1 MLNFAVGPVMGD
13 ERILSIGAQ
22 QVPYMRTAEFSELM
36 LENEKM
42 VLELTKAPEN
52 SKCVF
57 ITGSGTA
64 SMEAVVMSVLRTD
77 DKVLVVNGGSFGQRF
92 VNLCKLHEIPFEE
105 IKLPAGTPL
114 TEEDLKPYENSGLT
128 AFLINI
134 HETSTG
140 VLYDMEM
147 VSSFCKRNNL
157 LFIADSISSFL
168 CDPFDMEKLGV
179 DVMITGSQK
188 ALACPPGVSLIVLDE
203 KAVKRVYENPV
214 KCMYLDLKVALENQ
228 KRGQTPCTPAVQILI
243 QIHERLRLIQ
253 EEGGIEA
260 EIRHISALAED
271 FRKKIQDLPLKTASP
286 AMSNACTPVT
296 PLTPGVSAYDIFLTL
311 KDEYDITVCPNGG
324 DLRDRIFR
332 VGHMGHL
339 TTEDNDKLVS
349 ALKDMQKRGL
359 L

>member
-13 ERILSIGAQ
+13 ERILAIGAQ
-22 QVPYMRTAEFSELM
+22 QVPYMRTAEFSALM

-42 VLELTKAPEN
+42 VLELTNAPSG

-64 SMEAVVMSVLRTD
+64 SMEASVMSILRQD
-77 DKVLVVNGGSFGQRF
+77 DKALIVNGGSFGQRF
-92 VNLCKLHEIPFEE
+92 VNLCRTHQIPYEE
-105 IKLPAGTPL
+105 IKLEAGTPL
-114 TEEDLKPYENSGLT
+114 KEEDLAKYENAGFT
-128 AFLINI
+128 AFLINT

-147 VSSFCKRNNL
+147 VSRFCRRNRL
-157 LFIADSISSFL
+157 LFIADCISSFL
-168 CDPFDMEKLGV
+168 CDPFDMTALGA

-188 ALACPPGVSLIVLDE
+188 ALACPPGVSLIVMDE
-203 KAVKRVYENPV
+203 KAVGRVYENPV
-214 KCMYLDLKVALENQ
+214 KCMYLDLKDALENQ

-243 QIHERLRLIQ
+243 QIHERLRLILD
-253 EEGGIEA
+253 EGGLAA
-260 EIRHISALAED
+260 EIARTAALAED
-271 FRKKIQDLPLKTASP
+271 FRTKIGELPLKTASP
-286 AMSNACTPVT
+286 SMSNACTPVT
-296 PLTPGVSAYDIFLTL
+296 PLTEGISAYDIFLTL

-324 DLRDRIFR
+324 ELKDRIFR

-339 TTEDNDKLVS
+339 STKDNDTLIS
-349 ALKDMQKRGL
+349 ALKDMRKRGL

>member
-42 VLELTKAPEN
+42 ILELTKAPKD
-52 SKCVF
+52 SKAVF

-64 SMEAVVMSVLRTD
+64 SMEAVVMSVLRQD
-77 DKVLVVNGGSFGQRF
+77 DKAVIVNGGSFGQRF
-92 VNLCKLHEIPFEE
+92 VNLCSLHQIPFDE
-105 IKLPAGTPL
+105 IKLEAGTPL
-114 TEEDLKPYENSGLT
+114 KKEDLEPYENAGYT
-128 AFLINI
+128 AFLVNT

-140 VLYDMEM
+140 VHYDMEM
-147 VSSFCKRNNL
+147 IGDFCRRNGM

-168 CDPFDMEKLGV
+168 CDPFDMEALGA

-188 ALACPPGVSLIVLDE
+188 ALACPPGVSLIVMDE

-214 KCMYLDLKVALENQ
+214 KCMYLDLKDALENQ

-260 EIRHISALAED
+260 ELAKIAALAED
-271 FRKKIQDLPLKTASP
+271 FRTKVQELPLKIASES
-286 AMSNACTPVT
+286 MSNACTPLSPVNE
-296 PLTPGVSAYDIFLTL
+296 GVSAYDIFLTL

-324 DLRDRIFR
+324 ALRDTLFR
-332 VGHMGHL
+332 VGHMGCL
-339 TTEDNDKLVS
+339 TTEDNDALIN
-349 ALKDMQKRGL
+349 ALKDMLQRGL